1 MDRTNIEKIRQV
13 IDELSEQI
21 THLDASM
28 SIDVLTKSVLKKE
41 EVCSLLIR
49 IAENKSLIEQLETD
63 VGDALGVDV
72 KRITD
77 SLNADKRVFS

>member
-1 MDRTNIEKIRQV
+1 
-13 IDELSEQI
+13 
-21 THLDASM
+21 M

-41 EVCSLLIR
+41 EVCRLLLR
-49 IAENKSLIEQLETD
+49 IAENKSLIEQLETG
-63 VGDALGVDV
+63 VGDALGVDA